1 MKKSTKIIF
10 WVIGTL
16 LVVVIAFLIALPD
29 FIETYIEENDQ
40 ELIGREI
47 TIDDLDINYFTGLIR
62 IEKFDLKESDTAESF
77 VSFDLLE
84 TNIQPWDLL
93 RNSLHVESYL
103 IDGLYCNIVQKGSSF
118 NFDDLLTERDTVE
131 SSSDESD
138 PWSYTIR
145 NFDLRRSSL
154 SYQSDFQPE
163 IKLDSIHL
171 NVPVA
176 SDTVDIIYALLSLD
190 LSTGGHLSFQNRI
203 NVAQSHYSITMLGD
217 EINFELLKAYVDPYM
232 SINQFAGKLNSK
244 LHIGGSWE
252 NTDILNLGGYVSV
265 HDFLITDQRDD
276 KFLAFDTMMVD
287 IDSIMMNEAV
297 YRIEKLQSSGLYGIF
312 ELYDE
317 GDNYTN
323 ILVETADSSDTVIDT
338 TQVQTGVYEL
348 TEEDYANPFKLLA
361 HYLGTIA
368 KSYQNSAYS
377 VNEVDVR
384 NGVYDFH
391 DYTTSDPF
399 RYRLSDFRLHAD
411 SINSDR
417 ELLTITMGSVLNNTG
432 TFAGTVK
439 MFTQNLRDLDL
450 HYEIKGTDLTA
461 FSPYT
466 ADFIDYPISLGEL
479 VYMNDTKIRDGLIV
493 SQNVMDANRF
503 TWGDRVDGDA
513 PYNLPVK
520 LAVSLLRDLDGNI
533 HMDIPIEGD
542 LNDPEYK
549 LGKVI
554 WSTVKN
560 ILLKAVSA
568 PFRLIAG
575 MFKMD
580 EDKLKK
586 INFGLIQYKLDKDHE
601 KQLDDLDKVL
611 NQKKDLNIEFK
622 RVTKKYE
629 EVERYAIIESKYRY
643 LYGDENIPELDE
655 IDEEKMGQI
664 NQLDVKDS
672 LFFRHVSSQLTELDQ
687 DLPIQKMCIEW
698 IGMERAIEKT
708 DKIGQ
713 KRTEAIESY
722 LVDQKGM
729 DPTRLRFK
737 VLPEDSLITH
747 RSNTIFNVG
756 FWVDD

>member
-1 MKKSTKIIF
+1 MI
-10 WVIGTL
+10 VI
-16 LVVVIAFLIALPD
+16 LIALPD
-29 FIETYIEENDQ
+29 LLKNYIQDNDQ
-40 ELIGREI
+40 ELIGRDVF
-47 TIDDLDINYFTGLIR
+47 IDDIDINYFTGLLR
-62 IEKFDLKESDTAESF
+62 LEKFDLREADGQETF

-84 TNIQPWDLL
+84 TNIQPWHLL
-93 RNSLHVESYL
+93 RNSLYIESHF
-103 IDGLYCNIVQKGSSF
+103 IDGLYCNIVQNGASF
-118 NFDDLLTERDTVE
+118 NFDDLITQSDSTE
-131 SSSDESD
+131 SSEGEGA
-138 PWSYTIR
+138 PWSYTIKDF
-145 NFDLRRSSL
+145 NIRRSSIR
-154 SYQSDFQPE
+154 YQSDFQSE
-163 IKLDSIHL
+163 IKLDSIKL
-171 NVPVA
+171 NIPLA
-176 SDTVDIIYALLSLD
+176 SDTADIIDAILSLD
-190 LSTGGHLSFQNRI
+190 LSTGGRLSLQNRI
-203 NVAQSHYSITMLGD
+203 NIPQSHYSITMLGD
-217 EINFELLKAYVDPYM
+217 ELNFELLRAYVDPYM
-232 SINQFAGKLNSK
+232 NINQFAGKLNSK
-244 LHIGGSWE
+244 LLIGGSWE

-276 KFLAFDTMMVD
+276 KFLAFDTLMVD

-323 ILVETADSSDTVIDT
+323 IFVETADSSDSDIDT

-377 VNEVDVR
+377 INELDIR

-417 ELLTITMGSVLNNTG
+417 EFLTVTLGAVLNNTG
-432 TFAGTVK
+432 TFGGHVK
-439 MFTQNLRDLDL
+439 MFTENLKDLDL
-450 HYEIKGTDLTA
+450 HYEVKGTDLTA

-466 ADFIDYPISLGEL
+466 ADFIDYPISVGEL
-479 VYMNDTKIRDGLIV
+479 VYINDTKIRDGIIV
-493 SQNVMDANRF
+493 SQNLMDANQF

-513 PYNLPVK
+513 PHNLPVK
-520 LAVSLLRDLDGNI
+520 LAVSLLRDMQGNI
-533 HMDIPIEGD
+533 HLDIPIEGD

-554 WSTVKN
+554 WNTVKN
-560 ILLKAVSA
+560 IILKAVSA

-586 INFGLIQYKLDKDHE
+586 INFGLIQYKLDKGHQ
-601 KQLDDLDKVL
+601 KQLDDLNKVL
-611 NQKKDLNIEFK
+611 SQKEDLNIEFK
-622 RVTKKYE
+622 RLTKKYE
-629 EVERYAIIESKYRY
+629 EVERYAMIEAKYRY
-643 LYGDENIPELDE
+643 LFGEGNIPELDE
-655 IDEEKMGQI
+655 IDEEI
-664 NQLDVKDS
+664 IEEVNQFDVKDS
-672 LFFRHVSSQLTELDQ
+672 LFIQHVSSQIPEIDQ
-687 DLPIQKMCIEW
+687 ELPIQKKCIEW
-698 IGMERAIEKT
+698 VGMERAISKT
-708 DKIGQ
+708 DRIGQ
-713 KRTEAIESY
+713 KRTKAIEAY
-722 LVDQKGM
+722 LIEEKGLA
-729 DPTRLRFK
+729 PERFRFM

-756 FWVDD
+756 FWVEE